1 MQKQKA
7 KNKKQM
13 QKQMQKPERVGFKSG
28 PYHPIFLPAHATAT
42 EEQ

>member
-1 MQKQKA
+1 MQK
-7 KNKKQM
+7 

-28 PYHPIFLPAHATAT
+28 PYHPDFLPAQATAT